1 MRSLEAAAAILPR
14 RRLLQVAVQA
24 ISATVMTPARSQSLS
39 EATNRPGSATP
50 GREDRVTIC
59 LAGDVMTG
67 RGIDQILPHPADP
80 GLYELYIDDAA
91 DYVRLAELAN
101 GPIPKPVDFAYVWGD
116 SLAVLQRRRPDV
128 TMANLETAVTARAE
142 PFLKGI
148 NYKMNPA
155 NIPVLTAPHLDIC
168 TLANNH
174 VLDWRSAGLIDTLE
188 TLHAAGIRTVGAGR
202 NRQEAAAPAILPIPG
217 GGRLLVYAFGTES
230 SGIPRNWAATAERPG
245 VNLLRDL
252 SAQTLRA
259 IAEAVRGEKRP
270 GDIALASIHWGG
282 NWGYD
287 IDEEEVDFAHGLV
300 EEAGVDLVHGHSSH
314 HAKAIEVHRERPILY
329 GCGDFLDDYEGIAG
343 NEAYR
348 DDLVLLYFAS
358 LKRAD
363 GALAELAMVPF
374 QIRNFRLHLASPS
387 DASWLREVLTREGGK
402 FGTAAEAGPDGA
414 LTLQWR

>member
-1 MRSLEAAAAILPR
+1 MRSVEAAATILPR
-14 RRLLQVAVQA
+14 RRLLQLAVQA
-24 ISATVMTPARSQSLS
+24 ISATMIAPARSQSLS
-39 EATNRPGSATP
+39 EETNQPGSVTP
-50 GREDRVTIC
+50 VRDDRVTIC

-67 RGIDQILPHPADP
+67 RGIDQILPYPSDP

-91 DYVRLAELAN
+91 DYVALAELAN

-128 TMANLETAVTARAE
+128 TMVNLETAVTAGAE
-142 PFLKGI
+142 PVLKGI

-155 NIPVLTAPHLDIC
+155 NIPVLTAPGLDIC

-174 VLDWRSAGLIDTLE
+174 VLDWRSVGLIDTLE
-188 TLHAAGIRTVGAGR
+188 TLHEAGIRTVGAGR
-202 NRQEAAAPAILPIPG
+202 NRQEATAPAILPVPG

-230 SGIPRNWAATAERPG
+230 SGIPRNWAATADRPG
-245 VNLLRDL
+245 INLLRDL
-252 SAQTLRA
+252 SAQSLRA
-259 IAEAVRGEKRP
+259 IAEAVRAEKRP
-270 GDIALASIHWGG
+270 GDVALVSIHWGG
-282 NWGYD
+282 NWGYE
-287 IDEEEVDFAHGLV
+287 IGKEEIDFAHGLV

-314 HAKAIEVHRERPILY
+314 HAKAIEVYRGRPILY

-363 GALAELAMVPF
+363 GSLAELAMVPF
-374 QIRNFRLHLASPS
+374 QIRNFRLHLAAPP
-387 DASWLREVLTREGGK
+387 DASWLRDVLTREGEK
-402 FGTAAEAGPDGA
+402 FGTAADTGPDGT
-414 LTLQWR
+414 LTLRWR

>member
-1 MRSLEAAAAILPR
+1 
-14 RRLLQVAVQA
+14 
-24 ISATVMTPARSQSLS
+24 
-39 EATNRPGSATP
+39 
-50 GREDRVTIC
+50 VTIC

-67 RGIDQILPHPADP
+67 RGIDQILPHPSNP

-91 DYVRLAELAN
+91 DYVALAESTN

-128 TMANLETAVTARAE
+128 TIMNLETAVTARAQ
-142 PFLKGI
+142 PLLKGI

-155 NIPVLTAPHLDIC
+155 NIPVLTVPRIDVC

-202 NRQEAAAPAILPIPG
+202 DRQQATAPAVLPIPG
-217 GGRLLVYAFGTES
+217 GGRLLVYAYGTES
-230 SGIPRNWAATAERPG
+230 SGIPRNWAATADRPG

-252 SAQTLRA
+252 SAQSLRA
-259 IAEAVRGEKRP
+259 IAEAVRTEKRP
-270 GDIALASIHWGG
+270 GDIALVSIHWGG
-282 NWGYD
+282 NWGYE
-287 IDEEEVDFAHGLV
+287 IGKEEVDFAHGLV
-300 EEAGVDLVHGHSSH
+300 EEAGFDLVHGHSSH

-329 GCGDFLDDYEGIAG
+329 GCGDFLDDYEGISG
-343 NEAYR
+343 NESYR

-363 GALAELAMVPF
+363 SVLAELAMVPF
-374 QIRNFRLHLASPS
+374 QIRNMRLHLASPA
-387 DASWLREVLTREGGK
+387 DTSWLREVLTREGGK
-402 FGTAAEAGPDGA
+402 FGTAADAGPEG
-414 LTLQWR
+414 TLELRWR